1 MTNERYEEVLSKTI
15 EKVDKLNNQ
24 FLKLKKH
31 TAHIVEYKQFD
42 LKEIKNY
49 VASNNIPYYKIT
61 IFVDGLLEKIEL
73 DNSNRIIL
81 RYDKTINFDTI
92 KSDLFIVD
100 MKNDDDIFFTIGFN
114 EYSYYTSHIFGI
126 KDIEKIKK
134 HFYRE
139 YDIDVTNDKH
149 LNDLISDIDFDIEE
163 MENGLVDYCR
173 DVKSIRNAYRQLDY
187 IQKNQLSLFKEF
199 LKTYK
204 ED

>member
-1 MTNERYEEVLSKTI
+1 MTNERYKEVLSKTI

-24 FLKLKKH
+24 FLKLRKH
-31 TAHIVEYKQFD
+31 TSHIVEYKEFD
-42 LKEIKNY
+42 LKEIENY

-61 IFVDGLLEKIEL
+61 MFVDGLLEKIEL
-73 DNSNRIIL
+73 DNSNRIFL
-81 RYDKTINFDTI
+81 RYDKTITFDTI

-187 IQKNQLSLFKEF
+187 IQKNQLSLFKEY
-199 LKTYK
+199 LKTNT